1 MSEPDTNLHR
11 RKSDD
16 SLTSWLK
23 DKVVAPLIVA
33 FIVGSSAGGIALYK
47 KIDDLSVQMTQ
58 QYTQTQGRELELRVA
73 QLERDVTVVKAN
85 MVSLELLKRLEQN
98 LSLLAINGQNDKSMN
113 VIAGTIRSELES
125 RRYTQEQ
132 NKGNK

>member
-58 QYTQTQGRELELRVA
+58 QYTVQEGKELELRVA
-73 QLERDVTVVKAN
+73 ATERELAIVRAQ
-85 MVSLELLKRLEQN
+85 MVGWDTIKRLEQG
-98 LSLLAINGQNDKSMN
+98 LSLIAASGKTNEAMK
-113 VIAGTIRSELES
+113 VIALTLRQELEA
-125 RRYTQEQ
+125 RKE
-132 NKGNK
+132 K